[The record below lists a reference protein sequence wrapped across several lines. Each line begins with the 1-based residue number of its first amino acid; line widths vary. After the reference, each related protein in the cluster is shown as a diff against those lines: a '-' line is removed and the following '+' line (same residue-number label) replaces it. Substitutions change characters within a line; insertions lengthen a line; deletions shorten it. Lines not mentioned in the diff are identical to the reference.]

1 MTAALKRL
9 YSWMGNCVYSPYADA
24 TLGIL
29 FFLESIFFLPTDPML
44 IVYCFER
51 RNKAYWYA
59 TIATVASVL
68 GGMTGYYL
76 GYLLW
81 EYFGQQILHN
91 KLVNYVLSPE
101 LFNYLCTQY
110 QQHEC
115 FAILMAAFTP
125 IPYKAATLS
134 AGFCKLSFIPFV
146 ICSVIGR
153 GARFFLY
160 AIIISTWGARMKVY
174 IERYFG
180 PLMVLAMV
188 LIFVTVKLVR

>member
-1 MTAALKRL
+1 
-9 YSWMGNCVYSPYADA
+9 
-24 TLGIL
+24 
-29 FFLESIFFLPTDPML
+29 
-44 IVYCFER
+44 
-51 RNKAYWYA
+51 
-59 TIATVASVL
+59 
-68 GGMTGYYL
+68 
-76 GYLLW
+76 
-81 EYFGQQILHN
+81 
-91 KLVNYVLSPE
+91 
-101 LFNYLCTQY
+101 
-110 QQHEC
+110 
-115 FAILMAAFTP
+115 MAAFTP